1 MNKQFTISATT
12 LLLATGAAAS
22 TSFIHTDSM
31 NNMSSSAKTMSSST
45 SDTSHLKMDKNAKY
59 KDNAKVTVKAD
70 HMAGMKNA
78 KGMVVHAYDTPLYE
92 VQYKNTQSGKEVMHH
107 KWLVKSDFKDSDK
120 KDKKG
125 DTITITTDHMPGIKN
140 AKGKIIKVH
149 KGPTYEINYTN
160 TETGKSVMNH
170 KWITQDELKSRS

>member
-78 KGMVVHAYDTPLYE
+78 KGMVVHA
-92 VQYKNTQSGKEVMHH
+92 
-107 KWLVKSDFKDSDK
+107 
-120 KDKKG
+120 
-125 DTITITTDHMPGIKN
+125 
-140 AKGKIIKVH
+140 
-149 KGPTYEINYTN
+149 
-160 TETGKSVMNH
+160 
-170 KWITQDELKSRS
+170 